1 MRILAQIKGRLGK
14 TNESVD
20 LFRKVLELNPKD
32 FEANIEIGQVF
43 EQTDPKTASIYYEKA
58 LKVIQELIDE
68 GSVDFKLVP
77 PELLVT
83 IGTLRLEIGKKD
95 EAKVAYDMA
104 INNCDKLIQ
113 DMAEKSGEEYKKL
126 LAIRIT
132 ARFNLG
138 YWHEINL
145 DLCEAKEIY

>member
-14 TNESVD
+14 TNDSVD
-20 LFRKVLELNPKD
+20 LFKKVLELSPKD
-32 FEANIEIGQVF
+32 YEANIEIGQIY

-58 LKVIQELIDE
+58 LKVIQELIE
-68 GSVDFKLVP
+68 QGSFGFKLVP

-104 INNCDKLIQ
+104 IQNCD
-113 DMAEKSGEEYKKL
+113 
-126 LAIRIT
+126 
-132 ARFNLG
+132 
-138 YWHEINL
+138 
-145 DLCEAKEIY
+145 